1 MEQTQ
6 IGKLLNQFKT
16 VYVEE
21 VNAGI
26 LPLEIREILS
36 LELQNLSKM

>member
-21 VNAGI
+21 VNAGT
-26 LPLEIREILS
+26 LPLEVREILS